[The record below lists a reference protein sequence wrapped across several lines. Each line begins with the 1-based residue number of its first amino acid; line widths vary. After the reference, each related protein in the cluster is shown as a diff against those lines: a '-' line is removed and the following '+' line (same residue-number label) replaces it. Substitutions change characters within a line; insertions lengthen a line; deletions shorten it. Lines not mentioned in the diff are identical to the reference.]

1 MISPFVS
8 KADPTHDFGGYT
20 MKRAIALL
28 LAILSVLSLA
38 ACASGKEAATETSA
52 PVAAAELD
60 DSSNKVVIY
69 SGAEEYRNEYFMKRL
84 KEQFPD
90 YDISIEY
97 MPTGNL
103 AAKLAAEGTDTDMDL
118 FYDLDYSY
126 AGLVEQYLADVSD
139 YDQSIYMEDCKVASN
154 KYLCETRNGG
164 AIIINPDVLAAKGL
178 EEPTCYADLIKPEYK
193 GLVSMPN
200 PKSSGTGYMFVKS
213 LVNAWGEE
221 KAFEYFDALAENIL
235 QFTSSG
241 SGPVN
246 ALVQGEA
253 AIGLGMT
260 AQAVTAINEGANLKI
275 LFFEEGSPFSLYG
288 FAMPE
293 GKQNRKAVRD
303 VFDFF
308 YTTLVP
314 EDKALYYP
322 EQIYVDKTFDIEN
335 YPTNI
340 NYADMSGNT
349 TEEKTRLL
357 ENWEY

>member
-1 MISPFVS
+1 MKKILAFILATVMVCSISFVLAENP
-8 KADPTHDFGGYT
+8 KVETGF
-20 MKRAIALL
+20 IAPE
-28 LAILSVLSLA
+28 I
-38 ACASGKEAATETSA
+38 SGLEEG
-52 PVAAAELD
+52 
-60 DSSNKVVIY
+60 NNRVVIY

-84 KEQFPD
+84 TEQFPN

-103 AAKLAAEGTDTDMDL
+103 AAKLAAEGTSTDIDII
-118 FYDLDYSY
+118 YDLDYSY
-126 AGLVEQYLADVSD
+126 AGLVEEYLCNLEE
-139 YDQSIYMEDCKVASN
+139 YDQTIYADDVIAESG
-154 KYLCETRNGG
+154 KYMAECRNGG
-164 AIIINPDVLAAKGL
+164 AIIVNPDVLSAKGL

-193 GLVSMPN
+193 GLVSMPS
-200 PKSSGTGYMFVKS
+200 PKSSGTGYMFVKN

-260 AQAVTAINEGANLKI
+260 AQAVTKINEGANLKI
-275 LFFEEGSPFSLYG
+275 LFFDEGSPFSLYG

-293 GKQNRKAVRD
+293 GKQNSKAVRE
-303 VFDFF
+303 VFNFF
-308 YTTLVP
+308 YTNLVP
-314 EDKALYYP
+314 EDKALFYP
-322 EQIYVDKTFDIEN
+322 EKIYKNLDFAIEN
-335 YPTNI
+335 YPSNI
-340 NYADMSGNT
+340 PYGDMSGNT

-357 ENWEY
+357 DNWEY

>member
-1 MISPFVS
+1 
-8 KADPTHDFGGYT
+8 
-20 MKRAIALL
+20 MKKLFAALL
-28 LAILSVLSLA
+28 LAAVMFTMTVSATADETPDVPRFTA
-38 ACASGKEAATETSA
+38 PEA
-52 PVAAAELD
+52 PAELD
-60 DSSNKVVIY
+60 EGSNRVVIY
-69 SGAEEYRNEYFMKRL
+69 SGAEEYRNEYFLKRL
-84 KEQFPD
+84 KAQFPE
-90 YDISIEY
+90 YDIAIEY

-118 FYDLDYSY
+118 FYDLDFSY
-126 AGLVEQYLADVSD
+126 AGLVEQYLADISD

-154 KYLCETRNGG
+154 KYLCECRNGG
-164 AIIINPDVLAAKGL
+164 AIILNPEVLEAKGL
-178 EEPTCYADLIKPEYK
+178 EEPTSYTDLIKPEYK

-213 LVNAWGEE
+213 LVNAWGEDA
-221 KAFEYFDALAENIL
+221 AFDYFDALAENVL

-260 AQAVTAINEGANLKI
+260 SQAVTAINEGANLEI
-275 LFFEEGSPFSLYG
+275 LFFEEGSPYSLYG

-314 EDKALYYP
+314 EDKALFFP
-322 EQIYVDKTFDIEN
+322 EQIYADVTFDIEN
-335 YPTNI
+335 YPKGI
-340 NYADMSGNT
+340 VYADMSDNT